1 MQKMMYLAALGAL
14 FAAMQSGN
22 FLVMIMAA
30 LFAYVL
36 IEAAFTM
43 DEGNEKK
50 RKRKIKN
57 ELEAFRGRIR

>member
-1 MQKMMYLAALGAL
+1 MQKMMYIAALGCL

-22 FLVMIMAA
+22 FIAFIMAA

-43 DEGNEKK
+43 DNEEEK
-50 RKRKIKN
+50 
-57 ELEAFRGRIR
+57 ED

>member
-50 RKRKIKN
+50 KKK
-57 ELEAFRGRIR
+57 ED

>member
-1 MQKMMYLAALGAL
+1 MMYFAALGAL

-22 FLVMIMAA
+22 FLYMIMAA

-43 DEGNEKK
+43 TDGKEEK
-50 RKRKIKN
+50 
-57 ELEAFRGRIR
+57 ED

>member
-1 MQKMMYLAALGAL
+1 MYLAALGAL

-36 IEAAFTM
+36 IEAAFAM
-43 DEGNEKK
+43 NED
-50 RKRKIKN
+50 N
-57 ELEAFRGRIR
+57 EEKED

>member
-1 MQKMMYLAALGAL
+1 MQKIMYLAALASL

-43 DEGNEKK
+43 TEENEEK
-50 RKRKIKN
+50 
-57 ELEAFRGRIR
+57 ED

>member
-1 MQKMMYLAALGAL
+1 MQKMMYLGALGAL

-22 FLVMIMAA
+22 FLYITMAA

-43 DEGNEKK
+43 TDSEEK
-50 RKRKIKN
+50 
-57 ELEAFRGRIR
+57 ED

>member
-1 MQKMMYLAALGAL
+1 MQKIMYLGALGVL

-43 DEGNEKK
+43 DSKEEK
-50 RKRKIKN
+50 
-57 ELEAFRGRIR
+57 ED

>member
-1 MQKMMYLAALGAL
+1 MMYIAALSSL

-22 FLVMIMAA
+22 FIAFIMAA

-43 DEGNEKK
+43 DGKDEK
-50 RKRKIKN
+50 
-57 ELEAFRGRIR
+57 ED